1 MEVPQNGWYNME
13 NPKIKWIRTGGT
25 LILGNPHIRNMFM
38 MNKTYHDI
46 IRLSLF
52 GGDVWRLKRL

>member
-1 MEVPQNGWYNME
+1 MD